1 MADNASNG
9 RFAVTSEPVN
19 CSDGNQPRHGK
30 IIGVPERHDPDQVA
44 ADLSNCRQRGLDWLD
59 RKTSNQSPVRAD
71 ELERL
76 ARDYAAARHPAASGR
91 IAQIKILL
99 IDGINDLRRQ
109 GRGSDADLLRDLFF
123 GESTEGVIKPPGELL
138 RNAQRRA
145 GDTTD
150 TRFRER
156 RANATKS
163 FAHTLIMLAAP
174 AAHGNGPV
182 PYEAHQT
189 GDQFAVT
196 GYAADSEHFVD
207 LLANAV
213 NVTIVGITNERLLPM
228 LQEALRRKREKGRS
242 DAFWGSLRIVFLSK
256 DLLGTVSD
264 ERERFHDS
272 SEALR
277 QRRQEA
283 IWARRL
289 VAVFLKRTRSPRWA
303 LFECRYQPMLTGAHF
318 EFADDR
324 KNVVHLLIRRP
335 RHPAADSLYIDLEDP
350 TDQFGPVFEDI
361 VHTSESD
368 NMIVPVGAPAGR
380 EAFQC
385 NEVRVQS
392 DVLKDGSNVG
402 GWLPMV
408 LVITRRRRRGR
419 VEPIVQLRTI
429 ENSAREENRLSH
441 LGGHILQ
448 EDRLRPGGHQ
458 LDGAV
463 KSFDL
468 QHEIPASA
476 AARLV
481 REMTGADPASVLQPM
496 AAGGYLYPDKENL
509 FFFVFALDLP
519 DGLEFPRRAEMHSL
533 GLPDLMAVRAGQV
546 LRSAADLCRAS
557 EVSESAWKAAAE
569 VVALNLSLHDHS
581 DLADKLVD
589 LAGRSVNERTETATV
604 ISEYVV
610 GRTISSWASASRE
623 VSLMGLA
630 GWQYREFFSVLL
642 PLYAQIGIHEA
653 AELLDAVNA
662 DGRKSAAR
670 DRLADLYQDE
680 HLIAL
685 LPMEL

>member
-1 MADNASNG
+1 MAEDASNG
-9 RFAVTSEPVN
+9 RFTVTSEPVN
-19 CSDGNQPRHGK
+19 GSDGNQPRHGK
-30 IIGVPERHDPDQVA
+30 INDVPERYDPAQVA
-44 ADLSNCRQRGLDWLD
+44 ADLGNCRQRGLDWLD
-59 RKTSNQSPVRAD
+59 RKASNQSPVRAD

-91 IAQIKILL
+91 IPQIKILL
-99 IDGINDLRRQ
+99 IDGINELRRQ
-109 GRGSDADLLRDLFF
+109 GRASDADLLRDLFF
-123 GESTEGVIKPPGELL
+123 GESTEGVIRPPGELL
-138 RNAQRRA
+138 KNAQRRA
-145 GDTTD
+145 GDTTE

-156 RANATKS
+156 RTNVIKS
-163 FAHTLIMLAAP
+163 FAHTLIMLAVP
-174 AAHGNGPV
+174 AAHGNKAV
-182 PYEAHQT
+182 TDESQETRAQL
-189 GDQFAVT
+189 AVT
-196 GYAADSEHFVD
+196 GYAADSEHFID
-207 LLANAV
+207 LLARAA

-228 LQEALRRKREKGRS
+228 LREALRRKRENGRA
-242 DAFWGSLRIVFLSK
+242 DTFWGSLRIVFLRK

-277 QRRQEA
+277 QRHQEA
-283 IWARRL
+283 TWARRL
-289 VAVFLKRTRSPRWA
+289 VGVFLKRTRSSRWS
-303 LFECRYQPMLTGAHF
+303 LFECPYQPMLTGARF

-324 KNVVHLLIRRP
+324 KNLVHLLIRRP
-335 RHPAADSLYIDLEDP
+335 RHPAADNLYVDLEDP

-368 NMIVPVGAPAGR
+368 NMIVPVGAPAGQ
-380 EAFQC
+380 AFQC
-385 NEVRVQS
+385 NEVRLQS
-392 DVLKDGSNVG
+392 DVLKDGSKVG

-408 LVITRRRRRGR
+408 LVITSRRRRGHI
-419 VEPIVQLRTI
+419 EPILQLRTI

-458 LDGAV
+458 LDDPV

-481 REMTGADPASVLQPM
+481 REVTGADPASELHPM
-496 AAGGYLYPDKENL
+496 AAGGYLYPDKEHL

-519 DGLEFPRRAEMHSL
+519 DGLEFQRRAEMHPF
-533 GLPDLMAVRAGQV
+533 GLPDLLAVRASQV

-557 EVSESAWKAAAE
+557 DISERAWKAAAE

-581 DLADKLVD
+581 DLADRLID
-589 LAGRSVNERTETATV
+589 LADRPESERDETATV
-604 ISEYVV
+604 ISEYVLE
-610 GRTISSWASASRE
+610 RTTPSWASASPE
-623 VSLMGLA
+623 VALMGLA
-630 GWQYREFFSVLL
+630 GWQYREFFSVIL
-642 PLYAQIGIHEA
+642 PLYAQIGIHGA

-662 DGRKSAAR
+662 DDRKSTAR
-670 DRLADLYQDE
+670 DRLAELYQDE
-680 HLIAL
+680 HLMAL